1 MRCTRTPNEGLPR
14 RGRRLPPPGFSLV
27 ELLIVVALI
36 ALAALVAVPW
46 FFKIQQRT
54 QLRSDAYEIQAAVIA
69 ARMSAVKYNTTA
81 SVTITVAAAGLDAHE
96 IETAYG
102 AMTGFG
108 TPTPIPTAKPFLI
121 SVKHLNFVETPASG
135 QITFRGDGTLSSP
148 PFPTPGV
155 IKVAGPPPG
164 NLNQITI
171 QADPNG
177 RVRVITPA
185 VWN

>member
-1 MRCTRTPNEGLPR
+1 M
-14 RGRRLPPPGFSLV
+14 
-27 ELLIVVALI
+27 

-46 FFKIQQRT
+46 FLKISQRS
-54 QLRSDAYEIQAAVIA
+54 QLRSDAYEIQAAIIA

-81 SVTITVAAAGLDAHE
+81 SVTITVAAAGFDAHE
-96 IETAYG
+96 LGTAYG

-108 TPTPIPTAKPFLI
+108 TPTPIPTPNPFLI
-121 SVKHLNFVETPASG
+121 SVKHLNFVQTPAGG
-135 QITFRGDGTLSSP
+135 QITFRGDGTLSAP

-155 IKVAGPPPG
+155 IIVAGPPPS
-164 NLNQITI
+164 NPNQITI

>member
-1 MRCTRTPNEGLPR
+1 MRWTSTPETGAS
-14 RGRRLPPPGFSLV
+14 RGRRSLPRGFSFV
-27 ELLIVVALI
+27 ELLIVLALM

-46 FFKIQQRT
+46 FIKISQRS

-69 ARMSAVKYNTTA
+69 ARMSAVKHNTTA
-81 SVTITVAAAGLDAHE
+81 TVTITLAAAGVDAHE

-102 AMTGFG
+102 AIAIMG
-108 TPTPIPTAKPFLI
+108 TPTPVPTPAPLLI
-121 SVKHLNFVETPASG
+121 SVKHLDFVETPVGG
-135 QITFRGDGTLSSP
+135 QITFRGDGTLAAP
-148 PFPTPGV
+148 TLATPGV
-155 IKVAGPPPG
+155 IKVAGPPPS
-164 NLNQITI
+164 NPNQITI